1 MPKQSLS
8 SQLKKLLTAI
18 GRTNKARLKRF
29 EEAVRAHEMMGA
41 QHPEDHAAIQA
52 EYEAAYINVAQT
64 IFALGNTEPKHAK
77 GCGCHYCD

>member
-1 MPKQSLS
+1 VAQKSLS

-29 EEAVRAHEMMGA
+29 EDAVRAHDNMGA
-41 QHPEDHAAIQA
+41 QHPSDHAAIQA

-64 IFALGNTEPKHAK
+64 MFALTHGEREHGPK
-77 GCGCHYCD
+77 CGCYYCD